1 MPKSKA
7 IPAHVRKAIR
17 SANIQIPAMVEL
29 VSHFMALAGGPQVLA
44 KMMLE
49 EFVNARPG
57 SAIRQRLLDSVLR
70 MMTIASSQVGHSE
83 EIDLIADDDLE
94 AELQRLLKEMPDAKE
109 EEAGST
115 PGPDGTPE
123 G

>member
-1 MPKSKA
+1 MPKSKT

-70 MMTIASSQVGHSE
+70 MMTVASSQVGQSE
-83 EIDLIADDDLE
+83 EIELIADDDLE

-109 EEAGST
+109 EEAGGAG
-115 PGPDGTPE
+115 GPDGSPE

>member
-1 MPKSKA
+1 
-7 IPAHVRKAIR
+7 
-17 SANIQIPAMVEL
+17 MVEL

-70 MMTIASSQVGHSE
+70 MMTVASSQVGQSE

-109 EEAGST
+109 EEAGGAG
-115 PGPDGTPE
+115 GPDGPAE
-123 G
+123 S

>member
-1 MPKSKA
+1 MPKNKT

-70 MMTIASSQVGHSE
+70 MMTVASSQVGQSE

-109 EEAGST
+109 EEAGGAG
-115 PGPDGTPE
+115 GPDGSPE